1 MDPINVELC
10 PETGICSLY
19 RKNGAKTDLMPDEVE
34 ALRQAAGD
42 AGALRRALAE
52 VDETFAKSLSSEELA
67 SLAQRI

>member
-1 MDPINVELC
+1 MNPIQVELC
-10 PETGICSLY
+10 PETGICSLL
-19 RKNGAKTDLMPDEVE
+19 RKGGAKMDLMPDEVE

-52 VDETFAKSLSSEELA
+52 VDEAFAKSLSSEELA